1 MKKYFA
7 IVFGLM
13 LALNLAIPLV
23 FAQDIPPIIPPVVGK
38 NDQVYLPQGDTKGN
52 PADYV
57 YSTLLPQITNTVI
70 GLTGG
75 LSLLFVVVSGIQ
87 ILIAY
92 GNEEKI
98 GAAKKTLTWA
108 LVGLV
113 IAILSYAI
121 VQIVVS
127 INIGHRDIAPA
138 SNQQGQQQPA
148 GSGN

>member
-7 IVFGLM
+7 LIFGLL
-13 LALNLAIPLV
+13 LALNLTIPMV
-23 FAQDIPPIIPPVVGK
+23 FAQNIPPIIPPEAVGK
-38 NDQVYLPQGDTKGN
+38 DGTVYLPTGDTKN
-52 PADYV
+52 DKKVDPANYV

-98 GAAKKTLTWA
+98 GAAKKTLMWA

-138 SNQQGQQQPA
+138 SNQQQGK
-148 GSGN
+148 